1 MEYWITPKHHI
12 TYEISDGSKLELGTG
27 SNFYEGPKL
36 GIEISGL
43 SPSLYVKVK
52 HIFG

>member
-1 MEYWITPKHHI
+1 MKIVMDPSLSLAQDLK
-12 TYEISDGSKLELGTG
+12 
-27 SNFYEGPKL
+27 FYEGPKL

>member
-12 TYEISDGSKLELGTG
+12 TYENSDGSKLELGTG